1 MISLVKKTLLAIV
14 PSAFLISC
22 SNFGTNGPAAPAA
35 APYSEGNPYGVPGG
49 NLPNYDPNSAGYQ
62 PIAPINPS
70 ANPGVAPGYPVA
82 PGAPVIPVAPAAA
95 STHVVVAGDSLWGLA
110 RQHNTTVEAIQQA
123 NALPNTQINVGQTLN
138 IPAAQ

>member
-14 PSAFLISC
+14 PSACLISC
-22 SNFGTNGPAAPAA
+22 SNTGTDGPAAPAA
-35 APYSEGNPYGVPGG
+35 APYTAGNPYGVPGE

-70 ANPGVAPGYPVA
+70 AIPGVAPA
-82 PGAPVIPVAPAAA
+82 APVTPVAPAAA

-110 RQHNTTVEAIQQA
+110 RQHNTTVEALQQA